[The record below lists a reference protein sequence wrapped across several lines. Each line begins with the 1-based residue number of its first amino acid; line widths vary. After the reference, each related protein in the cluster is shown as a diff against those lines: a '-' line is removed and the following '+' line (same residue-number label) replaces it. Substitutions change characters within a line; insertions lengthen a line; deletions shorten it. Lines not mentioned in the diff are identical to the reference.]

1 MTAIVGVFDDPACV
15 IAAVRSVRAA
25 GIPTDHVNLLGPE
38 SSAATLAH
46 VPTTDAEPAGI
57 GNAVGAVVGGATGAA
72 VGLGLGA
79 LVTATIPGVGPIAG
93 FGVIAALLAGGG
105 AVGGA
110 SAGQAL
116 ETALDDGVA
125 KDELFFYRDALRR
138 GRTVLI
144 VTMDDADAADRI
156 RRAFEEAGAE
166 SVDAARRA
174 WWLGLGDAAAEEY
187 EAS

>member
-1 MTAIVGVFDDPACV
+1 MTAIVGVFDDTEHV
-15 IAAVRSVRAA
+15 ITAVRSARAA
-25 GIPTDHVNLLGPE
+25 GVPTDCITLLGPK
-38 SSAATLAH
+38 SSAAALAH

-72 VGLGLGA
+72 LGLGLGV
-79 LVTATIPGVGPIAG
+79 LVTVTIPGVGPIAG
-93 FGVIAALLAGGG
+93 VGVIAALLAGGG
-105 AVGGA
+105 ALGGA
-110 SAGQAL
+110 SAGEAL

-144 VTMDDADAADRI
+144 VTMDDADEADRI
-156 RRAFEEAGAE
+156 RQAFEYAGAE

-187 EAS
+187 EAP